1 MSEIITAIVIDDES
15 RARSL
20 MRDMLRET
28 CPEVQVLADS
38 PDLPNGVKAI
48 HKFKPN
54 LVFLDIEMPGHS
66 GLELMEF
73 FDEEDVD
80 FSVIFTTAYHEYAIQ
95 AFKLSAV
102 DYLLKPIVSSDLAA
116 AVARYKRRQGQ
127 SNLPNLLQMTRATN
141 NAKIAVPSGSAVK
154 FIEKQ
159 KIVYLKADSSYT
171 ELILDDGSTIVVS
184 RTLKNFEDALLD
196 DPQFFRCQKS
206 YLINLNCVTEYRKAD
221 GGSIV
226 LNGKYEVSISP
237 EKVGEFLEKV
247 NFIRR

>member
-20 MRDMLRET
+20 LRDMLQEA
-28 CPEVQVLADS
+28 CPEVQILADC
-38 PDLPNGVKAI
+38 PDLPHGVKAI
-48 HKFKPN
+48 HKFKPQ

-73 FDEEDVD
+73 FDEAEVQ

-95 AFKLSAV
+95 AFKMSAV
-102 DYLLKPIVSSDLAA
+102 DYLLKPISSSELAA
-116 AVARYKRRQGQ
+116 AVARYKKRQGQ
-127 SNLPNLLQMTRATN
+127 SNLPNLLQMTRGVHN
-141 NAKIAVPSGSAVK
+141 SKIAVPSGSAVK
-154 FIEKQ
+154 FIEKES
-159 KIVYLKADSSYT
+159 IVYFKADSSYT
-171 ELILDDGSTIVVS
+171 EIILDDGNTIVVS

-206 YLINLNCVTEYRKAD
+206 YLINLHCVTEYRKAD

-226 LNGKYEVSISP
+226 LKDKYEVSISTD
-237 EKVGEFLEKV
+237 KVAEFLEKV